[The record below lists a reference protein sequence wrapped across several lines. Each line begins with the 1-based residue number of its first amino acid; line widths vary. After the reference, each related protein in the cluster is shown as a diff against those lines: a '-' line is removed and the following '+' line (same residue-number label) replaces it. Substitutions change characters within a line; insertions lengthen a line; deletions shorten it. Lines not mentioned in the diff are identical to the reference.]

1 MATNRLIQKS
11 KVDVYAGTLFDAAND
26 SGGKEEV
33 VAVRNQFVELLN
45 IIYGDLD
52 LSMAISGT
60 MYTPE
65 ERYKLVST
73 VLADVATPLRE
84 VIAVMSRNGDASLLT
99 RVYHEYESVIE
110 DKLKLCVVDVVTAVP
125 LDDELRALIKQKAE
139 ADLGMTAVLSE
150 SIDKS
155 ILGGIIMS
163 VKGMRI
169 DASVISQLYHAR
181 ETLKQTDGGEI

>member
-1 MATNRLIQKS
+1 
-11 KVDVYAGTLFDAAND
+11 
-26 SGGKEEV
+26 
-33 VAVRNQFVELLN
+33 
-45 IIYGDLD
+45 
-52 LSMAISGT
+52 
-60 MYTPE
+60 
-65 ERYKLVST
+65 
-73 VLADVATPLRE
+73 
-84 VIAVMSRNGDASLLT
+84 MSRNGDASLLT